1 MMGGLVGGSCGKV
14 WPGRGLWSARIA
26 IEVRIIV
33 IIFRVFLECSFICLF
48 EVLLARIGAS
58 SRHCVRGRFEKM
70 KRGLRGGSE
79 KVLEGWL
86 SVRMKEYEHERSD
99 KVNLQTM

>member
-1 MMGGLVGGSCGKV
+1 MVGGLVGGSRGEV

-33 IIFRVFLECSFICLF
+33 TILRIFLERSFIGLF

-58 SRHCVRGRFEKM
+58 SRHCVRGRWGRLREK
-70 KRGLRGGSE
+70 GSE
-79 KVLEGWL
+79 RVLEG
-86 SVRMKEYEHERSD
+86 
-99 KVNLQTM
+99 